1 MYGAPSRFPLEES
14 TEIQIAPAGQKGE
27 TMNSENS
34 PVTIRAESRGD
45 TIYLI
50 EYATSDHAKET
61 AYQKVK
67 RLIMNEPITLNDKA
81 S

>member
-1 MYGAPSRFPLEES
+1 MES
-14 TEIQIAPAGQKGE
+14 K
-27 TMNSENS
+27 NS
-34 PVTIRAESRGD
+34 PVNVREDRQGD

>member
-1 MYGAPSRFPLEES
+1 MEN
-14 TEIQIAPAGQKGE
+14 K
-27 TMNSENS
+27 NS
-34 PVTIRAESRGD
+34 PIAIREDRKGD

-61 AYQKVK
+61 AYQKIK
-67 RLIMNEPITLNDKA
+67 RLIMNEPITFEDKA

>member
-1 MYGAPSRFPLEES
+1 MD
-14 TEIQIAPAGQKGE
+14 
-27 TMNSENS
+27 SENS

-61 AYQKVK
+61 VYQKVK
-67 RLIMNEPITLNDKA
+67 RLIMNEPITLTDKA